1 MRLFFPLP
9 TRLLTLND
17 PFPDNFP
24 FPLPPSA
31 LTFQRDLQT
40 PYIHQW
46 NFGVQ
51 QEVGRGRTLEV
62 AYVGS
67 RGRNLIRGRDINQA
81 QPSPNPYNLRPNP
94 FFADIVSVESKARST
109 YDALQIRFNE
119 RMSNGSVLVAYTLSE
134 SQDDASGFFSSTGD
148 PNFPQDSNNPSAEFG
163 RSAFDVRHRFTMSF
177 SYDLP
182 FGSSRSS
189 ATRGWAAALF
199 GDWQA
204 NGIITVQS
212 GSPFTV
218 SLLSELDNS
227 NTGRAALGFGFNDRP
242 NLIADPNIQNPSAN
256 GWFNAKAF
264 ELPPY
269 GTFALEGIEG
279 LSF

>member
-1 MRLFFPLP
+1 
-9 TRLLTLND
+9 
-17 PFPDNFP
+17 
-24 FPLPPSA
+24 
-31 LTFQRDLQT
+31 
-40 PYIHQW
+40 
-46 NFGVQ
+46 
-51 QEVGRGRTLEV
+51 
-62 AYVGS
+62 
-67 RGRNLIRGRDINQA
+67 
-81 QPSPNPYNLRPNP
+81 
-94 FFADIVSVESKARST
+94 
-109 YDALQIRFNE
+109 
-119 RMSNGSVLVAYTLSE
+119 MSHGSVLVAYTLSE

-256 GWFNAKAF
+256 GWFNTKAF

-269 GTFALEGIEG
+269 GNFGNAGRNILEGPGFANINLALVKHANISAGGRLQFRIEAFNLLNRVNLG
-279 LSF
+279 LPNAFLGSPRFAQIGSAGSARRMQLGIRLLF